1 MQDESS
7 LCKTKRFQSIQIR
20 IFLISSIKNP
30 EKYLDSGIERVAD
43 KRRVGEGGGLEKQL
57 NANMR
62 GGGWKVELNV
72 GREESKM

>member
-62 GGGWKVELNV
+62 GGGWKVEVNV
-72 GREESKM
+72 GGEESKM

>member
-57 NANMR
+57 NANAR
-62 GGGWKVELNV
+62 GRLEGRSKCGKGGE
-72 GREESKM
+72 